1 MKAFVRRNAV
11 FIGVVISGL
20 ALTVLAVRSLGAPAG
35 DVLVLLTLAGSAS
48 LAAGGLGV
56 VVLRTLRRKSLRTQI
71 VAVAGVALL
80 TTTSG
85 VVVAAVGMFISSH
98 DLKAMFVVLAI
109 SVSVA
114 LGGAV
119 QVGRQIG
126 EGAQGVR
133 DLARHLASGIGADAA
148 ELPPLRSAPEL
159 QQVADEVADLPRR
172 LEELRQRA
180 EALDRSRRELVAW
193 VSHDLRSPLATIR
206 AMAEALDDRMVT
218 DADTVARYHHQ
229 LRRDAERLSALVDD
243 LFELSRI
250 NSGSLDLHS
259 ERIDL
264 RSIVTESVSSIT
276 HRAESKGVLL
286 RAEVAAGLEVD
297 TPVAELS
304 RVLRNLIDN
313 AVRHTPE
320 GGTVEV
326 RARTDG
332 DVVHLTVSD
341 ECGGIPEPDLDRVF
355 DVAFRGDA
363 ARTRDHQGG
372 GLGLTIAKGL
382 VEACDGDIAVSNA
395 DRGCEFTVRLPRV
408 S

>member
-1 MKAFVRRNAV
+1 MRRNAAL
-11 FIGVVISGL
+11 IVVVALGL
-20 ALTVLAVRSLGAPAG
+20 VMTAVAIRSLHAPAE
-35 DVLVLLTLAGSAS
+35 DVLVLLALAGSAS
-48 LAAGGLGV
+48 LVAAGLGV
-56 VVLRTLRRKSLRTQI
+56 AVLRTLRRRSLRTQI

-98 DLKAMFVVLAI
+98 DLQAMFVVLAI

-119 QVGRQIG
+119 QVGRQID
-126 EGAQGVR
+126 EGARGVR
-133 DLARHLASGIGADAA
+133 DLARHLASDPTADAT
-148 ELPPLRSAPEL
+148 ELPRLRSAPEL
-159 QQVADEVADLPRR
+159 EQVADEVADLPRR
-172 LEELRQRA
+172 LEDLRQRA

-206 AMAEALDDRMVT
+206 AMAEALDDRVVT
-218 DADTVARYHHQ
+218 DPDTVERYHHQ
-229 LRRDAERLSALVDD
+229 IRLDAERLSALVDD

-250 NSGSLDLHS
+250 NSGSLDLRS
-259 ERIDL
+259 ERVEL
-264 RSIVTESVSSIT
+264 RSVVLESVAASS
-276 HRAESKGVLL
+276 HRAESKGVQL
-286 RAEVAAGLEVD
+286 RADVASGLEVD

-320 GGTVEV
+320 GGSVEV
-326 RARTDG
+326 RVRTDG
-332 DVVHLTVSD
+332 EVVHLTVSD

-363 ARTRDHQGG
+363 ARTRDHRGG